1 MSPFFFCRGPKG
13 SSCCSQKF
21 GGCSACKNLIMEEST
36 TRKRNNSDEL
46 SADKKAFVAEAK
58 KNLKACHLQLGN
70 LEEKNNAYFN
80 LTQLKRHCVLN
91 CSMCEKFHYCLK
103 TGKNLQ
109 KMIDNL
115 TEKSKT
121 CLAELDELL
130 QGDKLDNGFSV

>member
-1 MSPFFFCRGPKG
+1 
-13 SSCCSQKF
+13 
-21 GGCSACKNLIMEEST
+21 MEEST

-103 TGKNLQ
+103 TGKIF
-109 KMIDNL
+109 K
-115 TEKSKT
+115 K
-121 CLAELDELL
+121 
-130 QGDKLDNGFSV
+130 